1 MDPLSNTEILE
12 GLKNQDQGVINYLYK
27 RSFPVIERYILR
39 NHGCHE
45 DARDIFH
52 EALIVIYRKVI
63 TGGLNLDCM
72 FTTFLYAV
80 CEKMWLKYLRDYK
93 EISVDSYVLDEYSK
107 DFYINAEKELRKHD
121 LFEYHF
127 NRLSKACQKILK
139 LHFSGSSIAEI
150 MAEMGYNS
158 KQHTMDRK
166 YRCKKSLY
174 KRIRNDPRFNELTD
188 EIF

>member
-1 MDPLSNTEILE
+1 MDPLSNTEILD

-27 RSFPVIERYILR
+27 RSFPIIESYILR
-39 NHGCHE
+39 NHGCRE
-45 DARDIFH
+45 DAKDIFH
-52 EALIVIYRKVI
+52 EALIVVYRKAI
-63 TGGLNLDCM
+63 IDGLKLQCM

-80 CEKMWLKYLRDYK
+80 CEKMWLKYLRDNK
-93 EISVDSYVLDEYSK
+93 EINVDSDLLDEYSK
-107 DFYINAEKELRKHD
+107 DSDINMELEFKKQD

-127 NRLSKACQKILK
+127 NKLSKACQKILK
-139 LHFSGSSIAEI
+139 FHFSGSSIAEI
-150 MAEMGYNS
+150 MKEMGYNS

-174 KRIRNDPRFNELTD
+174 KRIQNDPRFNEITD